1 MFKYKLVCF
10 GGTFNGIHAGHEAL
24 IKKAFE
30 AGEFVVVG
38 LTTDS
43 YAGMKSD
50 SVKKFDERKADLE
63 NYFNNSGFAGRYKIM
78 PLSEPYGITLTER
91 KLEAIVVSDETL
103 RSAME
108 INKLRR
114 AMGMSDLEIVKID
127 TVYDKNLKKISS
139 SNR

>member
-43 YAGMKSD
+43 YASMKSD
-50 SVKKFDERKADLE
+50 SVKKYDERVSELE
-63 NYFNNSGFAGRYKIM
+63 NYLNTAGFSGRYKIV
-78 PLSEPYGITLTER
+78 PLAEPYGITLTER

-127 TVYDKNLKKISS
+127 TVYDKNLKKVSS
-139 SNR
+139 SKV